1 MKNRRK
7 MGAERGVRKENRL
20 ESGEGEQS
28 ANSQWTIDRIDN
40 ILHTI

>member
-1 MKNRRK
+1 

-28 ANSQWTIDRIDN
+28 ANSQRTVDSIDN
-40 ILHTI
+40 ILYNI